1 MQDLIMDLDA
11 YFCEKYANYDKI
23 CILEGYR
30 MPTMQAS
37 KVDDFGRMVA
47 YTLPS
52 NTMRLALQENK
63 AALLKNLKE
72 QLVDPTFSFSFMPFG
87 FFAKLKNKNSKSG
100 THKKLKTILSRHNI
114 DEKEA
119 LDGLNI
125 TEEIWKNI
133 CNGSFAPTKNLI
145 LSLALTCQLTYDET
159 QFLLG
164 AIYEEFDYAMVKD
177 VVIAYLLH
185 QKIYNRAMIDCA
197 LNEYKVANLFLK

>member
-37 KVDDFGRMVA
+37 KVDDFGRTVA

-63 AALLKNLKE
+63 TELLAKLKE

-87 FFAKLKNKNSKSG
+87 FFSKLRNKISKKG
-100 THKKLKTILSRHNI
+100 THKQLKMVLSRHNI
-114 DEKEA
+114 SEKEA
-119 LDGLNI
+119 LEGLNI
-125 TEEIWKNI
+125 SEEIWKNI
-133 CNGSFAPTKNLI
+133 YNGSFAPTKNLI
-145 LSLALTCQLTYDET
+145 LSLALTCQLTHEET
-159 QFLLG
+159 QFLLNM
-164 AIYEEFDYAMVKD
+164 IYEEFDYSMVKD
-177 VVIAYLLH
+177 VVIAYLLN
-185 QKIYNRAMIDCA
+185 QKVYNRTMIDCA
-197 LNEYKVANLFLK
+197 LNEYKVSNLFLK